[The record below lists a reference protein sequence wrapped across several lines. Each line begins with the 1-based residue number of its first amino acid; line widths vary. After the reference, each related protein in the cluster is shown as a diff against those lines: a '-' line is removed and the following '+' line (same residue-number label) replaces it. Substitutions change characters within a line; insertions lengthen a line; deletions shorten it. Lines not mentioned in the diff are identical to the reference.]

1 MRPTKRSVATV
12 EGEWF
17 IENGQDGRSSGGLSE
32 ARHWGK
38 RIAPPAGQ
46 VAARAID
53 AETGRTRPG
62 AAPISDGG
70 QRRLRAL

>member
-17 IENGQDGRSSGGLSE
+17 IENGEDGRSSGGLSE

-38 RIAPPAGQ
+38 RSPPASQ
-46 VAARAID
+46 VAARATD
-53 AETGRTRPG
+53 AETGRTRPDL
-62 AAPISDGG
+62 AAG
-70 QRRLRAL
+70 